1 VENPRQT
8 GEDND
13 RKLIEQRKATPGF
26 LNRRATRKGLKHNH
40 LERYQ
45 DTASTSMA
53 EFQTEQ
59 SPGGSQLDAMQPTS
73 PQPALEPSP
82 VCDHWQQT
90 IQAVLAVV
98 MFVGALAMMHY
109 YAPRATPDTP
119 GDLQSD
125 AKERKE
131 LRQEVHALTAQ
142 VDELKQE
149 QAMPAM
155 VLNRYRNS
163 IGYIYGVYQV
173 GFANQRPAIR
183 ARVSGTGFLVGD
195 GLLATNRHVAEPWYG
210 DSEAEALIN
219 RGATAMLESLVVFFP
234 GSPTPVNLSPASSSK
249 TCDLAILRAHNED
262 MNALRGLPILPLA
275 KSPSTPGEHVTVIGY
290 PMGIA
295 GMVAKSPS
303 GIYERLAYRHNDIN
317 AASELAALSL
327 IRPSATW
334 GHLGDVV
341 GDKLIY
347 DAPTAHGGSGGPVFN
362 AKGEVIGVN
371 SAYMDGFSGGTLG
384 VSVESLR
391 PLLQEAQKQR

>member
-1 VENPRQT
+1 
-8 GEDND
+8 
-13 RKLIEQRKATPGF
+13 
-26 LNRRATRKGLKHNH
+26 
-40 LERYQ
+40 
-45 DTASTSMA
+45 MA
-53 EFQTEQ
+53 E
-59 SPGGSQLDAMQPTS
+59 SPINEVPNQEPRVPVADSTPA
-73 PQPALEPSP
+73 PQEPNL
-82 VCDHWQQT
+82 VCDCWHQMMQG
-90 IQAVLAVV
+90 VLAVV
-98 MFVGALAMMHY
+98 MFLGALAMVHY
-109 YAPRATPDTP
+109 YAPRAAEAMPPD
-119 GDLQSD
+119 DLQ
-125 AKERKE
+125 K
-131 LRQEVHALTAQ
+131 QVHELTAQ
-142 VDELKQE
+142 VEQLKQD
-149 QAMPAM
+149 QAMPAV

-173 GFANQRPAIR
+173 GFPNQRPAVR

-210 DSEAEALIN
+210 DSESEALIR
-219 RGATAMLESLVVFFP
+219 RGASATLENLVIFLP
-234 GSPTPVNLSPASSSK
+234 GSPTPVSLWPTAVSK
-249 TCDLAILRAHNED
+249 TSDLAIVRAAPD
-262 MNALRGLPILPLA
+262 SVRGLPVLPLA
-275 KSPSTPGEHVTVIGY
+275 NSPSSPGERVTVIGY

-303 GIYERLAYRHNDIN
+303 SIYERLAYRHNDIN

-384 VSVESLR
+384 VSVEALR
-391 PLLQEAQKQR
+391 PLLEQAQKSQ

>member
-1 VENPRQT
+1 
-8 GEDND
+8 
-13 RKLIEQRKATPGF
+13 
-26 LNRRATRKGLKHNH
+26 
-40 LERYQ
+40 
-45 DTASTSMA
+45 MA
-53 EFQTEQ
+53 ESQNENQ
-59 SPGGSQLDAMQPTS
+59 SSGSHSAS
-73 PQPALEPSP
+73 PQNAITQTAIIMAADAASARPEQPLTQPASDPSP
-82 VCDHWQQT
+82 VCDQWQQT

-109 YAPRATPDTP
+109 YAPRASEGTPPDP
-119 GDLQSD
+119 QRE
-125 AKERKE
+125 AKERIE
-131 LRQEVHALTAQ
+131 LQKEVHALTAQ
-142 VDELKQE
+142 VDELKEE

-183 ARVSGTGFLVGD
+183 ARVSGTGFLVGE

-210 DSEAEALIN
+210 DSEAQELLA

-234 GSPTPVNLSPASSSK
+234 GSPTPVNLSPASASK
-249 TCDLAILRAHNED
+249 TTDLAILRAQD
-262 MNALRGLPILPLA
+262 VNALRGLAILPLA
-275 KSPSTPGEHVTVIGY
+275 KAPSLPGEHVTVIGY

-384 VSVESLR
+384 ISIEVLR
-391 PLLQEAQKQR
+391 PLLQEAQKQH